1 MPSKIDEEP
10 IFIGLSTKSE
20 FFADLDEEPRFGD
33 QIKKKSKQSCWHILP
48 TTNKELITKPI
59 LIITYL
65 SVREQLSLPT
75 KRLFKKEWNYR
86 GKDGL

>member
-33 QIKKKSKQSCWHILP
+33 QIKKKIKQSC
-48 TTNKELITKPI
+48 
-59 LIITYL
+59 
-65 SVREQLSLPT
+65 
-75 KRLFKKEWNYR
+75 
-86 GKDGL
+86 